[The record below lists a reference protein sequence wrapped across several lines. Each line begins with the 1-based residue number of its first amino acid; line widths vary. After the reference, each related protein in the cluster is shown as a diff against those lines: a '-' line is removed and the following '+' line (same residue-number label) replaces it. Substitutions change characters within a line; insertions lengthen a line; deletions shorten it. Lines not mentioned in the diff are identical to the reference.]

1 MVGKKLKKRE
11 AEADRFIGIKQ
22 YYVLKVKKGFCN
34 WSIETMREQTDEE
47 GKGLYCKMQGGR
59 GQGLGQSGIG

>member
-34 WSIETMREQTDEE
+34 
-47 GKGLYCKMQGGR
+47 
-59 GQGLGQSGIG
+59 